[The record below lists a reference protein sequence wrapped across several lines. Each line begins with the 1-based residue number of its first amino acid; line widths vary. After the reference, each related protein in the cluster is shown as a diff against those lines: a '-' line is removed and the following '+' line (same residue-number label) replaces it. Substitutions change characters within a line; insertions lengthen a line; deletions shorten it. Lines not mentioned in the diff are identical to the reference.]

1 MSVFSTPASSFIPT
15 MPPRRLYQSCLF
27 GLFALMAWVPL
38 AWAGDRLL
46 GTWGV
51 SSVDGPGG
59 GGLVPWATISGT
71 GSDNQ
76 IGAAAYATR
85 LATQG
90 EYELRVVGA
99 AVGIRDRLELNMAR
113 WSFKLGDVVP
123 GKAIEMS
130 SVGAKLRLVGN
141 AVYDQDRKL
150 PQISLGLQRKSVDDT
165 AVARSLG
172 AQHDHDV
179 ELYVT
184 ATKVW
189 LGALWG
195 RNVIGTVALRDTRAN
210 QFGLLGFGGPTDDS
224 RHWRAEGSLG
234 LMVNDG
240 LVLGRVR
247 GLVPLA
253 VVQRHGGLG
262 GPGQHRGQGQAGGL
276 VPLGAVQ
283 FLMGLDGGGLG
294 AQPSCRGWRQWREPT
309 TPALL
314 THPVNGGS
322 CASAAA
328 NSARTSSSWATSA

>member
-1 MSVFSTPASSFIPT
+1 MESAFILPLPPLTTRAQMSVFSTPASSFIPT

-150 PQISLGLQRKSVDDT
+150 PQISLGLQRKSVDDA

-240 LVLGRVR
+240 LVLG
-247 GLVPLA
+247 
-253 VVQRHGGLG
+253 
-262 GPGQHRGQGQAGGL
+262 
-276 VPLGAVQ
+276 
-283 FLMGLDGGGLG
+283 
-294 AQPSCRGWRQWREPT
+294 SEYRQKPN
-309 TPALL
+309 LL
-314 THPVNGGS
+314 
-322 CASAAA
+322 
-328 NSARTSSSWATSA
+328 ATSAATQALKEDAAWDVFVAWFPSRLFNVTAAWVDLGNIVGKDRQAGWYLSGQFSF